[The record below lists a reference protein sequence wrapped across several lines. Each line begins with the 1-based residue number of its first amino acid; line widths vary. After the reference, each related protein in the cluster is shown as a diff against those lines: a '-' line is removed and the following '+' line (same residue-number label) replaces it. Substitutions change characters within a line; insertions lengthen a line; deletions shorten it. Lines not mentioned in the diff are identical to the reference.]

1 VLSAQRTLLR
11 AAFREY
17 RGRELG
23 TEGDSFFVVFETA
36 GEAVRC
42 CVAAQ
47 RALVGH
53 DWPCGVPVRVR
64 MGLHSGERGRQRAA
78 DGLSLQRL
86 SGDDFGATN
95 SLSLLG
101 SITSQMGRV
110 SEAEAMFRE
119 ALISHERLGNMSGIG
134 WMLLELAATAVT
146 RGQSARAI
154 LLSGAARSLEGKQG
168 GGIAV
173 HVLLHLAERINT
185 AWDQL
190 DPAQAERA

>member
-1 VLSAQRTLLR
+1 
-11 AAFREY
+11 
-17 RGRELG
+17 
-23 TEGDSFFVVFETA
+23 
-36 GEAVRC
+36 
-42 CVAAQ
+42 
-47 RALVGH
+47 
-53 DWPCGVPVRVR
+53 
-64 MGLHSGERGRQRAA
+64 M
-78 DGLSLQRL
+78 

-119 ALISHERLGNMSGIG
+119 ALISHERVGNMSGIG

-146 RGQSARAI
+146 RGQPARAI

-190 DPAQAERA
+190 DPAQAERAWDNGRLMSQQQAVAAALTDPQAACLPPEGQGGRARGGREEHN